1 MSYRSLFHRSLD
13 VLTCVYNHE
22 TELDSICKQVGLGEN
37 HVEELIGK
45 LTEWELLVDYTP
57 ELTVSERGKNV
68 LSFYHNYAEALR
80 VKPLIR
86 ANVPDY

>member
-1 MSYRSLFHRSLD
+1 M
-13 VLTCVYNHE
+13 
-22 TELDSICKQVGLGEN
+22 
-37 HVEELIGK
+37 EELIGK

>member
-1 MSYRSLFHRSLD
+1 MPYRSLFHRSLD
-13 VLTCVYNHE
+13 VLTCLYNHE
-22 TELDSICKQVGLGEN
+22 TQVEAICQQLGLGPN

-45 LTEWELLVDYTP
+45 LTEWELLEAYAP

-80 VKPLIR
+80 VKPFIR

>member
-68 LSFYHNYAEALR
+68 LSFYHNYAEALL

>member
-22 TELDSICKQVGLGEN
+22 TELDSICKQVGLVEN

-86 ANVPDY
+86 AHVPDY